1 MKAHGTHS
9 VPPTSAVES
18 AADEAKVPF
27 RSKLAF
33 GLGGFAEHNLNNTVN
48 MMANP
53 VLNVT
58 LGMNPALVGTL
69 LAIPR
74 IWDAFTDPLMG
85 VISDRFESKNGRRK
99 PFILVGGLLSALLFV
114 LMWQLPRGMGEMQLF
129 AFFLVASLLFYT
141 CFTVFGVPYLALGA
155 EMSPSYEER
164 TEIQTYRAIFGFI
177 SGFAIQWL
185 YWLTQRDIFADTL
198 NGMQWVAG
206 GTSLIIVGCV
216 LMTVFLCKERNVATV
231 KAAKISVF
239 KSFKE
244 TMTCRPFLLVVGVIV
259 SVLCGILLVMQMA
272 LYINIYYI
280 FDGDKK
286 AASTLFGAVGTVFN
300 LGTLVAMPL
309 ICGVANR
316 FGKRKV
322 LMIILASA
330 ALGALSKWFFYT
342 PANPWLQLIPAALTA
357 PGLGAVWALAF
368 SMIADVCD
376 YDEFNYGTRREG
388 MFSAVQNWANKLAVS
403 LALLFS
409 GVILN
414 FTGFDASLTGSQTES
429 TLTMMRALD
438 AVIPAVFVG
447 FACLLLIF
455 YPLNKT
461 KMHRMRRILEWR
473 RARAAKA

>member
-1 MKAHGTHS
+1 MSVSPPSPDPETPADSGT
-9 VPPTSAVES
+9 VPI
-18 AADEAKVPF
+18 

-33 GLGGFAEHNLNNTVN
+33 GLGGFAEHNMNNTVN

-58 LGMNPALVGTL
+58 LGVNPALVGTL

-85 VISDRFESKNGRRK
+85 AISDRFESRFGRRK
-99 PFILVGGLLSALLFV
+99 PFILVGGLLSALFFA
-114 LMWQLPRGMGEMQLF
+114 LMWQIPRGMGEMGYF
-129 AFFLVASLLFYT
+129 AFFLTASLLFYT

-155 EMSPSYEER
+155 EMSPSYEDR
-164 TEIQTYRAIFGFI
+164 TVIQTYRAIFGFI
-177 SGFAIQWL
+177 SGFSINWL
-185 YWLTQRDIFADTL
+185 FWLTQRDMFSDTL
-198 NGMQWVAG
+198 EGMQWVAG

-216 LMTVFLCKERNVATV
+216 LLTVWLCKERNVATT
-231 KAAKISVF
+231 KAATISVF
-239 KSFKE
+239 ESFKE

-259 SVLCGILLVMQMA
+259 CVLCGILLVMQMA

-286 AASTLFGAVGTVFN
+286 AASTLFGTVGTVFN
-300 LGTLVAMPL
+300 LGTLIAMPL

-322 LMIILASA
+322 LIGILVLA
-330 ALGALSKWFFYT
+330 ALGSLSKWFFYT
-342 PANPWLQLIPAALTA
+342 PDNPWLQLIPAMLTA

-376 YDEFNYGTRREG
+376 YDEFVYGTRREG

-409 GVILN
+409 GILLN
-414 FTGFDASLTGSQTES
+414 YTGFDATIEGSQSAT
-429 TLTMMRALD
+429 TLTTMRTLD
-438 AVIPAVFVG
+438 AIVPAVFVG
-447 FACLLLIF
+447 VACVLLVF
-455 YPLNKT
+455 YPLSKS
-461 KMHRMRRILEWR
+461 KMHRLRRILEWR
-473 RARAAKA
+473 RARTSNA

>member
-1 MKAHGTHS
+1 MSSSTPKQATDHS
-9 VPPTSAVES
+9 TEGG
-18 AADEAKVPF
+18 KLPF

-33 GLGGFAEHNLNNTVN
+33 GLGGFAEHNMNNTVN

-58 LGMNPALVGTL
+58 LGVNPALVGTL

-74 IWDAFTDPLMG
+74 IWDAFTDPIMG
-85 VISDRFESKNGRRK
+85 AISDRFESRFGRRK
-99 PFILVGGLLSALLFV
+99 PFILVGGLLSAFFFV
-114 LMWQLPRGMGEMQLF
+114 LMWQIPRGMGEMGYF

-164 TEIQTYRAIFGFI
+164 TVIQTYRAIFGFM

-185 YWLTQRDIFADTL
+185 FWLTQREVFSDTL

-206 GTSLIIVGCV
+206 GTSLIIVACV
-216 LMTVFLCKERNVATV
+216 LLTVFLCKERNVGTK
-231 KAAKISVF
+231 KAGQIKVLE
-239 KSFKE
+239 SFKE

-259 SVLCGILLVMQMA
+259 CVLCGILLVMQMA

-280 FDGDKK
+280 FSGDKK
-286 AASTLFGAVGTVFN
+286 PASTLFGTVGTVFN

-309 ICGVANR
+309 ICGLANR
-316 FGKRKV
+316 YGKRTV
-322 LMIILASA
+322 LIVILLTA
-330 ALGALSKWFFYT
+330 AVGSLSKWFCYT
-342 PANPWLQLIPAALTA
+342 PENPWLQLIPAMLTA
-357 PGLGAVWALAF
+357 PGLGAIWALAF

-376 YDEFNYGTRREG
+376 YDEFIYGTRREG

-409 GVILN
+409 GILLN
-414 FTGFDASLTGSQTES
+414 FTGFDATLDGPQTES
-429 TLTMMRALD
+429 TLTTMRALD
-438 AVIPAVFVG
+438 ATVPAVFVG
-447 FACLLLIF
+447 VACVLLLF
-455 YPLNKT
+455 YPLSKS

-473 RARAAKA
+473 RARISHI

>member
-1 MKAHGTHS
+1 MSTT
-9 VPPTSAVES
+9 PPETPSDASA
-18 AADEAKVPF
+18 DNAKVPF

-58 LGMNPALVGTL
+58 LGVNPALVGTL

-85 VISDRFESKNGRRK
+85 AISDRFDSKYGRRK
-99 PFILVGGLLSALLFV
+99 PFILVGGLLSAVFFF
-114 LMWQLPRGMGEMQLF
+114 LMWQLPRGMGEMTTF
-129 AFFLVASLLFYT
+129 SFFLVASLLFYT

-164 TEIQTYRAIFGFI
+164 TVIQTYRAIFGFI
-177 SGFAIQWL
+177 SGFSINWL
-185 YWLTQRDIFADTL
+185 YWLTQRDVFSDTL

-216 LMTVFLCKERNVATV
+216 LLTVFLCKERNVATT
-231 KAAKISVF
+231 KAAKISVLE
-239 KSFKE
+239 SFKE

-280 FDGDKK
+280 FEGDKK
-286 AASTLFGAVGTVFN
+286 AASVLFGTVGTVFN
-300 LGTLVAMPL
+300 IGTMLMIPF
-309 ICGVANR
+309 ICALANR

-322 LMIILASA
+322 LIIILAA
-330 ALGALSKWFFYT
+330 AGIGALSKWFLYT
-342 PANPWLQLIPAALTA
+342 PANPWLQVIPAALTA

-376 YDEFNYGTRREG
+376 FDEFNYGTRREG

-403 LALLFS
+403 LALLLS
-409 GVILN
+409 GIILN
-414 FTGFDASLTGSQTES
+414 FTGFDAKLEGPQTES

-438 AVIPAVFVG
+438 ATIPAIFVG
-447 FACLLLIF
+447 FACVLLVF
-455 YPLNKT
+455 YPLTKD

-473 RARAAKA
+473 RARAITD